1 MRSKLRASDKNL
13 TSDEVL
19 RLMKIYFNE
28 ARISLLFLRRI
39 KSISFSTPANPDGS
53 WSVNRRPPLDE
64 DEDAKSFSKL
74 VVCELKYGTKR
85 TGMDKWWVAVE
96 DLLPA
101 ADHLPDSSRRV
112 MKNVECGIAALITTT
127 PDSCDHKIILPK
139 PIQSRMFHTL
149 PLPIPSDLPIHVHA
163 TFLLSG
169 DRQSI
174 AVDEYGIQS
183 YGSNWN
189 RYLLQDAL
197 PKLYLQFLDD
207 IGREVRQGV
216 FKFWPQEEPPRR
228 SCAELLCASF
238 WKELP
243 KSSGRLF
250 PKAQLPTGLRQRRAA
265 ELFHINQAVFDFL
278 PESHSEILSA
288 LLISLG
294 VKLVRHIPLGV
305 AKHLQELQPKVSSVT
320 GPMLRKLLKSDGSG
334 VCLQKELAEKPNL
347 LKVLFGQMILADA
360 DLRDLDGCHLLPL
373 SNGSLATL
381 NYVDLDDARKSD
393 YYVASNEE
401 LKLFEFASRY
411 LVTSST
417 GVILGPVLESEKFNL
432 TRLRLCHIRR
442 LLEMK
447 PKVSTLDSKEERWLT
462 QFWEFWNG
470 NIESS
475 LPSSNID
482 DLSVQILR
490 ATCDGVDMH
499 ATPVEFQQLPA
510 VVEPSIFEHQ
520 QLCGKI
526 PGLYR
531 FNTKFM
537 PKYLMKNE
545 NSFHNDASFYRFV
558 RALRK
563 LAELA
568 DFSGVGIFVK
578 TYLDEA
584 DMKVIFS
591 AKPHYHHKLYFTSE
605 KNTNNKIIRHFEISL
620 YPIFRVKVLAVNLSN
635 SSISAPS

>member
-1 MRSKLRASDKNL
+1 M
-13 TSDEVL
+13 
-19 RLMKIYFNE
+19 
-28 ARISLLFLRRI
+28 
-39 KSISFSTPANPDGS
+39 
-53 WSVNRRPPLDE
+53 
-64 DEDAKSFSKL
+64 
-74 VVCELKYGTKR
+74 
-85 TGMDKWWVAVE
+85 
-96 DLLPA
+96 
-101 ADHLPDSSRRV
+101 
-112 MKNVECGIAALITTT
+112 
-127 PDSCDHKIILPK
+127 
-139 PIQSRMFHTL
+139 
-149 PLPIPSDLPIHVHA
+149 
-163 TFLLSG
+163 
-169 DRQSI
+169 
-174 AVDEYGIQS
+174 
-183 YGSNWN
+183 
-189 RYLLQDAL
+189 
-197 PKLYLQFLDD
+197 
-207 IGREVRQGV
+207 
-216 FKFWPQEEPPRR
+216 
-228 SCAELLCASF
+228 
-238 WKELP
+238 
-243 KSSGRLF
+243 
-250 PKAQLPTGLRQRRAA
+250 
-265 ELFHINQAVFDFL
+265 FDFL

-294 VKLVRHIPLGV
+294 VNLVRHIPLGV

-320 GPMLRKLLKSDGSG
+320 GPMLRKLLKSDGSR

-347 LKVLFGQMILADA
+347 LKVLFGQMIRADA

-381 NYVDLDDARKSD
+381 KYVDLDDARKSD

-417 GVILGPVLESEKFNL
+417 GVILGPVLESGKFNL
-432 TRLRLCHIRR
+432 SWLRLCHIKG

-462 QFWEFWNG
+462 HFWEFWNG
-470 NIESS
+470 NNESS
-475 LPSSNID
+475 LPLSNID
-482 DLSVQILR
+482 DLSVEILR

-499 ATPVEFQQLPA
+499 ATPIEFQQLPA
-510 VVEPSIFEHQ
+510 VVEPSMFEHQ
-520 QLCGKI
+520 QLCDKI

-537 PKYLMKNE
+537 PKYLMKKE

-591 AKPHYHHKLYFTSE
+591 AKPHHHHKLYFTSE
-605 KNTNNKIIRHFEISL
+605 KKTLTIK
-620 YPIFRVKVLAVNLSN
+620 
-635 SSISAPS
+635 